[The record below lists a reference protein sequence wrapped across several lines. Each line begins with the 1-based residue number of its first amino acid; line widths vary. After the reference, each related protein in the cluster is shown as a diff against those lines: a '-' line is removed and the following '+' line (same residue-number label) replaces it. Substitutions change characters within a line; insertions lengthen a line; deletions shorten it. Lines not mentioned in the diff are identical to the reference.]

1 MQLILEPYRML
12 TRLSIYVEIFAVKI
26 CLILLLNQ
34 TWIGLPMC
42 NKVNL
47 LTLVCGE
54 VKCSIYFRH
63 HTRSLGS

>member
-1 MQLILEPYRML
+1 ML
-12 TRLSIYVEIFAVKI
+12 TRLSICVEIFAVKI

-34 TWIGLPMC
+34 TWIGLPKC

-54 VKCSIYFRH
+54 VEGSIYFRH